1 MKRLVISLMTAM
13 FAVVVL
19 AQDVK
24 VEFITPSIVHIVKG
38 QPTKTLVI
46 TAKPQETGIR
56 SQETGGI
63 WKSSDLRCARRLFWI
78 RMRLSTAWVRF
89 RTVR

>member
-1 MKRLVISLMTAM
+1 MRKLLFVLTALL
-13 FAVVVL
+13 ATAIGR

-46 TAKPQETGIR
+46 TAKPEDVAVSKSNNT
-56 SQETGGI
+56 
-63 WKSSDLRCARRLFWI
+63 WKSSELRRECRCVDSFSNISVVAGNKGF
-78 RMRLSTAWVRF
+78 
-89 RTVR
+89 

>member
-1 MKRLVISLMTAM
+1 MKRLVITLMTVM
-13 FAVVVL
+13 LTVVVS

-46 TAKPQETGIR
+46 TAKPQDAVITQHPARPNGTLSSERTPPQR
-56 SQETGGI
+56 SEGAGGVELLA
-63 WKSSDLRCARRLFWI
+63 KLG
-78 RMRLSTAWVRF
+78 
-89 RTVR
+89 

>member
-46 TAKPQETGIR
+46 TAKPQETGV
-56 SQETGGI
+56 
-63 WKSSDLRCARRLFWI
+63 RRLEESGRAAI
-78 RMRLSTAWVRF
+78 
-89 RTVR
+89 